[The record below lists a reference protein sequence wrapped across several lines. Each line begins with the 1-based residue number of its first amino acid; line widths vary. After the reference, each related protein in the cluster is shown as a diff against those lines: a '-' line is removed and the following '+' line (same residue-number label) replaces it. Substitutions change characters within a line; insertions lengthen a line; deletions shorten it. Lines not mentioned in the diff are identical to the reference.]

1 MDLLFQIKINK
12 NWNFESGV
20 DCGFE
25 YGKVQGLF
33 SKSEKRRGTGRSKPL
48 DLRLTA
54 QIRIGEGRRDR
65 PAGTVPGTV
74 GRHFRWRKLRRRSQK
89 WP

>member
-1 MDLLFQIKINK
+1 MNLLFRIKINK

-33 SKSEKRRGTGRSKPL
+33 SKSDRRRGMVRSKPL
-48 DLRLTA
+48 DLKWMA
-54 QIRIGEGRRDR
+54 QIRIGEGESHRL
-65 PAGTVPGTV
+65 PE
-74 GRHFRWRKLRRRSQK
+74 
-89 WP
+89 